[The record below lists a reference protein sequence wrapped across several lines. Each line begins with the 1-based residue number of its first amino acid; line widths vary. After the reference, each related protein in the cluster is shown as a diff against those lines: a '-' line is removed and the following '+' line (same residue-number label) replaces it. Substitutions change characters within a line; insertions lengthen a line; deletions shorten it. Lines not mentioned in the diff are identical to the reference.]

1 MTRYSQERDMNE
13 ADVKSFVSAGV
24 HTVFAR

>member
-1 MTRYSQERDMNE
+1 MTRYLQERDVNE

-24 HTVFAR
+24 GTVFAL

>member
-1 MTRYSQERDMNE
+1 MTRYLQERDVNE

-24 HTVFAR
+24 RTVFAR